1 MSLSLLFN
9 LGNIILLVALISIS
23 ATKNIFIKGAII
35 LVATL
40 LIKFRPVID
49 AENIVFLISLI
60 FGTILQEKL
69 PFTKNVNILLSVV
82 VALAILNAYLWFI

>member
-1 MSLSLLFN
+1 MFLSLLFN
-9 LGNIILLVALISIS
+9 LGNIVLIIALISIS
-23 ATKNIFIKGAII
+23 ATKKTFLKGVII
-35 LVATL
+35 LFATL

-69 PFTKNVNILLSVV
+69 PFTKNVNILLSVI
-82 VALAILNAYLWFI
+82 VALSILNTYLWFI